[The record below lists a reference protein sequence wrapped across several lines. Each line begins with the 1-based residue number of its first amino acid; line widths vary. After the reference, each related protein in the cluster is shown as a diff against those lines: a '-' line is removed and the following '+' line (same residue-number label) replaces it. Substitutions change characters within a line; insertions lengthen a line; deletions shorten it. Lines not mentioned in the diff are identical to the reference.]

1 MTFERF
7 DQSRVDE
14 ILAVEKENF
23 SDGWSR
29 EQLISAFRTGNFY
42 CDALIV
48 NGKTV
53 GLITYSLTVDTAD
66 IEGVVTVTS
75 ERGKG
80 YGKALV
86 SRALSQIESFNKTKV
101 FLEVRE
107 SNVPAIAL
115 YSGQDFNKISVRKNY
130 YQDGET
136 ALVMVKE
143 LV

>member
-7 DQSRVDE
+7 DQSRIGE
-14 ILAVEKENF
+14 ILAFEKENF

-29 EQLISAFRTGNFY
+29 EQLLSAFVTGNFY

-66 IEGVVTVTS
+66 IEGVVIVTS

-115 YSGQDFNKISVRKNY
+115 YSGQGFNKISVRKNY
-130 YQDGET
+130 YPDGEN